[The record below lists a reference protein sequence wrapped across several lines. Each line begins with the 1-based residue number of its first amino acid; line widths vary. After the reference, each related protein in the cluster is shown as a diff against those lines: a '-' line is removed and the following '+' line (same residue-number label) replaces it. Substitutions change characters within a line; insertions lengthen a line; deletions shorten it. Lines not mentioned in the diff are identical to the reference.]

1 MADVLAFKRASSR
14 SGTVEDGGRQLAAA
28 VERAAELAA
37 EVAAGQRSLRSQ
49 AELERLNEVNRRL
62 LNGKRSLAQANAAL
76 LNKTHVL
83 QTKTQKLEDKV
94 RTRAL

>member
-1 MADVLAFKRASSR
+1 MADMFAFKRASSR

-49 AELERLNEVNRRL
+49 AERLNEVSRRL
-62 LNGKRSLAQANAAL
+62 IKGKRSLAQANAAL

>member
-1 MADVLAFKRASSR
+1 MAEDVLAFKRASSR
-14 SGTVEDGGRQLAAA
+14 SGTGEDGGRQLAAA

-37 EVAAGQRSLRSQ
+37 EVAAGQRWLRSQ
-49 AELERLNEVNRRL
+49 AERLNEVNRRL